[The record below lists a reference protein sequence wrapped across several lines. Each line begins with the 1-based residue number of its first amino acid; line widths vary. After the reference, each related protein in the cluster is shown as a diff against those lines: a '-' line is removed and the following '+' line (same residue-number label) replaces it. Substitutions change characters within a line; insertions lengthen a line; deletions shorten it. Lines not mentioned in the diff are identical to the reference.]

1 MKTLLELLK
10 NPPTEYRP
18 VPFWSW
24 NSKLDTEETRWQI
37 VEMNKVGM
45 GGFFM
50 HARGGLT
57 TPYLGKEW
65 MDNVKAS
72 IDEAKKLNM
81 HAWGY
86 DENGWP
92 SGFGSDAVN
101 SLGIEYQQKYLR
113 MEITDTEKSTERTIT
128 NTFLDDGRIAH
139 FYYDVNPFYVDTLNG
154 KVTDEFLKST
164 HEVYKSELG
173 DNFNNMR
180 GFFTDEPQVSR
191 GGIPWSFIL
200 DEEYEKAY
208 GERLIPNLAYIFL
221 DGGEKGSITRF
232 RFWKLVT
239 YLFSENYM
247 GKIYKWCNEN
257 GSELTGH
264 MVLEEGLT
272 DAIES
277 NGAVMPS
284 YEYMHIPGVD
294 KLGLEV
300 NRYLMPSQVTSVCAQ
315 LGKKQI
321 LTESFA
327 MCGWDVSFEE
337 LKHVYEWQMVKGV
350 NHLCQHLSP
359 YSLEGLRKRD
369 YPAGHFYQN
378 PWWND
383 YKDFNDFASRMGM
396 LLAKGEIKC
405 DVLVLHTMS
414 SAWVNWYG
422 DDREKRIRCNNI
434 QKHLFD
440 VMTVLDQN
448 QIIFH
453 LGDDKI
459 MKKYAKVEGN
469 KFTIGKIT
477 YSTIIVPSSECI
489 DSNTLELLTRF
500 QSNGGNLVFVDE
512 IPYLVDGEK
521 CSKVESICKRKADKP
536 ENILSFIPD
545 TARCCKIC
553 DKENNSVDI
562 QVCRRIFDDFE
573 MFYFVNSFSDKVD
586 TKISLYGKS
595 AAMFDY
601 MTGEILPVF
610 FTEKDGVITTNHTFE
625 KMGSAVFFVK
635 QDDTYKSAVDNKL
648 ELLSVNDKLKGR
660 WEIDKCDDNLLT
672 LDYCD
677 VYFDG
682 ELVRKNEYVLSIQQ
696 LACDLKRKVKVA
708 MDFDVNLDRN
718 IPDKIN
724 LVIEKPEQYTIYVN
738 GKVVDKTDLGYYR
751 DKSFRTIDISGKL
764 EKGYNI
770 ITLECDFVQS
780 DEVYEYLENCVMFE
794 SVKNKLYYDME
805 IEPIYLL
812 GEFAVSSSEEFVP
825 CSGNGLVT
833 DGKFSLT
840 KRPFHIDD
848 GDIAPQGFPFFC
860 GNMTLKKTITLSS
873 EETENRCIEF
883 SRLPSIVTKITVNGK
898 SLSPLYWAPY
908 TADLS
913 GLLTA
918 GNNEIEIELETSFQN
933 MLGPHHLGSNP
944 KIAHPALFH
953 KESRIWAK
961 NKKTE
966 DWYDE
971 KYSFSSIGI
980 YLK

>member
-1 MKTLLELLK
+1 MATILDTIK
-10 NPPTEYRP
+10 NPSTEYRP

-24 NSKLDTEETRWQI
+24 NAQLNTEETRWQI
-37 VEMNKVGM
+37 DEMNKIGM

-57 TPYLGKEW
+57 TEYLGKEW

-72 IDEAKKLNM
+72 IDEAKKLGM

-101 SLGIEYQQKYLR
+101 GLGLEYQQKYLR
-113 MEITDTEKSTERTIT
+113 MEIVAEEKSTDRTIT
-128 NTFLDDGRIAH
+128 NIKLDDGKTAH
-139 FYYDVNPFYVDTLNG
+139 FYYDINPFYVDTLNG
-154 KVTDEFLKST
+154 KVTEEFLKST
-164 HEVYKSELG
+164 HEKYKSELG
-173 DNFNNMR
+173 DVFKNMR

-191 GGIPWSFIL
+191 GGLPWSFIL
-200 DEEYEKAY
+200 DEEYKKAY
-208 GERLIPNLAYIFL
+208 GERLIPKLCDLFL
-221 DGGEKGSITRF
+221 DGGDDGKVTRF
-232 RFWKLVT
+232 RFWKLVS
-239 YLFSENYM
+239 YLFSENFM

-257 GSELTGH
+257 GTELTGH

-277 NGAVMPS
+277 NGAVMPN

-294 KLGLEV
+294 KLSLEL

-337 LKHVYEWQMVKGV
+337 LKHIYEWQMVKGI
-350 NHLCQHLSP
+350 NLLCQHLSP

-369 YPAGHFYQN
+369 YPAGHFFQN

-383 YKDFNDFASRMGM
+383 YRDFNDFASRMGM
-396 LLAKGEIKC
+396 LLAEGEIKC
-405 DVLVLHTMS
+405 EVLVLHTMS

-422 DDREKRIRCNNI
+422 DNRERRIKCNSI
-434 QKHLFD
+434 QKDLFD
-440 VMTVLDQN
+440 VMTVLDKN

-459 MKKYAKVEGN
+459 MKKYAKAENGKLTVGN
-469 KFTIGKIT
+469 IT
-477 YSTIIVPSSECI
+477 YSTVIVPASECI
-489 DSNTLELLTRF
+489 DAHTLALISEF
-500 QSNGGNLVFVDE
+500 QKSGGNLIFVGKVPE
-512 IPYLVDGEK
+512 LVDGEK
-521 CSKVESICKRKADKP
+521 CNEATGVCKNKAERP
-536 ENILSFIPD
+536 EDILLYIPD
-545 TARCCKIC
+545 SAHYCRIS
-553 DKENNSVDI
+553 DMQGGNVDI
-562 QVCRRIFDDFE
+562 QVCRRVFDDFE
-573 MFYFVNSFSDKVD
+573 MFYFVNSFSDKID
-586 TKISLYGKS
+586 TKINLYGKS

-601 MTGEILPVF
+601 LTGETVPVS
-610 FTEKDGVITTNHTFE
+610 FTEKDGVITVNHTFE
-625 KMGSAVFFVK
+625 KMGSVVFFVRN
-635 QDDTYKSAVDNKL
+635 DDQYKSVEKNTVI
-648 ELLSVNDKLKGR
+648 LSPVNDKLGGR
-660 WEIDKCDDNLLT
+660 WELGKCDDNLLT

-696 LACDLKRKVKVA
+696 LACDLKRKVKIA

-724 LVIEKPEQYTIYVN
+724 LVLERPEIYTVYVN
-738 GKVVDKTDLGYYR
+738 GKVVNKADMGYYR
-751 DKSFRTIDISGKL
+751 DKSFRMIDITGKL

-780 DEVYEYLENCVMFE
+780 DKVYKYLEDCVKFE

-812 GEFAVSSSEEFVP
+812 GEFAVNSSKNYEA
-825 CSGNGLVT
+825 CSGDGLKT
-833 DGKFSLT
+833 SGKFSLT
-840 KRPFHIDD
+840 KKPFHIDD

-860 GNMTLKKTITLSS
+860 GSMTLKKTITLS
-873 EETENRCIEF
+873 EDEIHNRSIEF
-883 SRLPSIVTKITVNGK
+883 SRLPSIVTKISVNGK
-898 SLSPLYWAPY
+898 ALPTLCWAPY

-913 GLLTA
+913 GLLVA
-918 GNNEIEIELETSFQN
+918 GENEIEVQLITSFRN
-933 MLGPHHLGSNP
+933 MLGPHHLGGNA
-944 KIAHPALFH
+944 KVAYPASFQ
-953 KESRIWAK
+953 KESRIWAIK
-961 NKKTE
+961 GNK
-966 DWYDE
+966 DWDDDS
-971 KYSFSSIGI
+971 YSFSGIGVF
-980 YLK
+980 LK

>member
-1 MKTLLELLK
+1 MKKILEMIK
-10 NPPTEYRP
+10 NPPSCYRP

-24 NSKLDTEETRWQI
+24 NAQLKTDETRWQI
-37 VEMNKVGM
+37 NEMKNAGM

-57 TPYLGKEW
+57 TEYLGKDW

-72 IDEAKKLNM
+72 IDEAAKLNM

-101 SLGIEYQQKYLR
+101 GLGLEYQQKYLR
-113 MEITDTEKSTERTIT
+113 MELVDEEKNTDRTIT
-128 NTFLDDGRIAH
+128 NIVLSDGSIAH
-139 FYYDVNPFYVDTLNG
+139 FYFDINPFYVDTLNG
-154 KVTDEFLKST
+154 TVTEEFLKST
-164 HEVYKSELG
+164 HERYKTELG
-173 DNFNNMR
+173 DNFKNMR

-191 GGIPWSFIL
+191 GGMPWSFVL

-208 GERLIPNLAYIFL
+208 GERLIPHLADLFL
-221 DGGEKGSITRF
+221 DGGDDGKITRF
-232 RFWKLVT
+232 RFWKLVS
-239 YLFSENYM
+239 YLFSENFM

-277 NGAVMPS
+277 NGAVMPN

-294 KLGLEV
+294 KLTLEL

-337 LKHVYEWQMVKGV
+337 LKHIYEWQMVKGI
-350 NHLCQHLSP
+350 NLLCQHLSP

-369 YPAGHFYQN
+369 YPAGHFFQN

-396 LLAKGEIKC
+396 LLAEGEIKC

-414 SAWVNWYG
+414 SAWINWYG
-422 DDREKRIRCNNI
+422 DDREKRIKCNSI
-434 QKHLFD
+434 QKDLFD
-440 VMTVLDQN
+440 VMTTLDKN
-448 QIIFH
+448 QILFH

-459 MKKYAKVEGN
+459 MKKYANVEGN
-469 KFTIGKIT
+469 KLTIGNIT
-477 YSTIIVPSSECI
+477 YSTVIVPPSECI
-489 DSNTLELLTRF
+489 DADTLALISEF
-500 QSNGGNLVFVDE
+500 QNNGGNLVFTGNV
-512 IPYLVDGEK
+512 PGFVDGEK
-521 CSKVESICKRKADKP
+521 SDRARNITKNRA
-536 ENILSFIPD
+536 ENANDILSFIPD
-545 TARCCKIC
+545 SARYCKIS
-553 DKENNSVDI
+553 DMENRPVDI

-586 TKISLYGKS
+586 TKINLYGKS
-595 AAMFDY
+595 LAMFDY
-601 MTGEILPVF
+601 LTGETIPVIY
-610 FTEKDGVITTNHTFE
+610 TENEGIITVNHTFE
-625 KMGSAVFFVK
+625 KKGSVVFFVRN
-635 QDDTYKSAVDNKL
+635 DDQFKSAKKEKDV
-648 ELLSVNDKLKGR
+648 LSSINDKLYGR
-660 WEIDKCDDNLLT
+660 WELAKCDDNVLT

-682 ELVRKNEYVLSIQQ
+682 ELVSKNEYILNIQQ
-696 LACDLKRKVKVA
+696 LACDLKKKVRIA
-708 MDFDVNLDRN
+708 MDFDVELDRN
-718 IPDKIN
+718 IPDNIR
-724 LVIEKPEQYTIYVN
+724 LVVENPEQYTIYVN
-738 GKVVDKTDLGYYR
+738 GKIIDKKDQGYYR
-751 DKSFRTIDISGKL
+751 DKSFRMIDITGKL

-780 DEVYEYLENCVMFE
+780 EQVYGYLENCVKFE
-794 SVKNKLYYDME
+794 SVKNKLYYNME

-812 GEFAVSSSEEFVP
+812 GEFAVNSSEAFEP
-825 CSGNGLVT
+825 CSGNGLIT
-833 DGKFSLT
+833 SGKFSLT
-840 KRPFHIDD
+840 KKPFHIDD

-860 GNMTLKKTITLSS
+860 GSMTLKKTVNLSAN
-873 EETENRCIEF
+873 EIHNRSIEF
-883 SRLPSIVTKITVNGK
+883 SRLPSIVTKISVNGNALK
-898 SLSPLYWAPY
+898 DLFWAPY

-913 GLLTA
+913 GLLNV
-918 GNNEIEIELETSFQN
+918 GENEIEIELITSFQN
-933 MLGPHHLGSNP
+933 MLGPHHLGDNP
-944 KIAHPALFH
+944 KVATPASFH
-953 KESRIWAK
+953 KESRIWTRNAYIK
-961 NKKTE
+961 G
-966 DWYDE
+966 WYDDT
-971 KYSFSSIGI
+971 YAFSGVGI

>member
-1 MKTLLELLK
+1 MNEILSRIK
-10 NPPTEYRP
+10 NPPSKYRP

-24 NSKLDTEETRWQI
+24 NSRLDAQETRWQI
-37 VEMNKVGM
+37 DEMNRVGM

-57 TPYLGKEW
+57 TPYLGEEW

-72 IDEAKKLNM
+72 VDEAEKLNM

-101 SLGIEYQQKYLR
+101 GLGVEYQQKYLR
-113 MEITDTEKSTERTIT
+113 METVDEEKSTDRTIT
-128 NTFLDDGRIAH
+128 NIRLDDGKFAH

-164 HEVYKSELG
+164 HEKYKSELC
-173 DNFNNMR
+173 DKFKNMR

-200 DEEYEKAY
+200 DEEYKKAY
-208 GERLIPNLAYIFL
+208 GESLLPKLCDLFIESESGKQTL
-221 DGGEKGSITRF
+221 F

-239 YLFSENYM
+239 YLFSENFM
-247 GKIYKWCNEN
+247 GRIYKWCNEN

-277 NGAVMPS
+277 NGAVMPN

-294 KLGLEV
+294 KLGLSL

-350 NHLCQHLSP
+350 NLLCQHLAG

-383 YKDFNDFASRMGM
+383 YRDFNDFASRMGM
-396 LLAKGEIKC
+396 LLAEGEIKC

-414 SAWVNWYG
+414 SAWVNWHG
-422 DDREKRIRCNNI
+422 DEREKRIRCNNI
-434 QKHLFD
+434 QGKLFD

-448 QIIFH
+448 QILFH

-459 MKKYAKVEGN
+459 MKKYARIEGN
-469 KFTIGKIT
+469 KFTVGKIT

-489 DSNTLELLTRF
+489 DSNTLELLTQF
-500 QSNGGNLVFVDE
+500 QDNGGKLIFVDKA
-512 IPYLVDGEK
+512 PYLVDGERCNK
-521 CSKVESICKRKADKP
+521 AELICKNKADKT
-536 ENILSFIPD
+536 EDILSFIPD
-545 TARCCKIC
+545 TARCCAIC
-553 DKENNSVDI
+553 DKENNPVDI

-573 MFYFVNSFSDKVD
+573 MFYFVNSFSDKAD

-595 AAMFDY
+595 VAMFDY
-601 MTGEILPVF
+601 MTGETRPVS
-610 FTEKDGVITTNHTFE
+610 FTEKDGVITVNHTFE
-625 KMGSAVFFVK
+625 KKGSVVYFVR
-635 QDDTYKSAVDNKL
+635 QDDVYKSVEDKTAALSPVNEKL
-648 ELLSVNDKLKGR
+648 FGD
-660 WEIDKCDDNLLT
+660 WEIAKSDDNLLT
-672 LDYCD
+672 LDKCD

-682 ELVRKNEYVLSIQQ
+682 ELERKNAYILDVMQ

-718 IPDKIN
+718 IPDKIQ
-724 LVIEKPEQYTIYVN
+724 LVIERPEQYTIYIN
-738 GKVVDKTDLGYYR
+738 GKLIEKNVLGYYR
-751 DKSFRTIDISGKL
+751 DKSFKIIDITGKL

-780 DEVYEYLENCVMFE
+780 QVVYDTLDNCTQFE

-812 GEFAVSSSEEFVP
+812 GEFAVNSSEEFTP
-825 CSGNGLVT
+825 CGGDGYKT
-833 DGKFSLT
+833 YGKFSLT
-840 KRPFHIDD
+840 KRPFHIEN

-860 GNMTLKKTITLSS
+860 GSMTLKKTFTLTAD
-873 EETENRCIEF
+873 ETENRSIEF
-883 SRLPSIVTKITVNGK
+883 SRLCSVVTKINVNGK
-898 SLSPLYWAPY
+898 DLTPIYWAPY
-908 TADLS
+908 EVNLS
-913 GLLTA
+913 GLLNA
-918 GNNEIEIELETSFQN
+918 GENEVEIELITSFQN
-933 MLGPHHLGSNP
+933 MMGCHHLGSNP
-944 KIAHPALFH
+944 KFSAPAAFH
-953 KESRIWAK
+953 NESRIWKLAK
-961 NKKTE
+961 TREAWEENS
-966 DWYDE
+966 
-971 KYSFSSIGI
+971 YSFSGIGI